1 MADNGPVVH
10 GVEWLRHRVADKLSR
25 PGVVASQDLVMSRIG
40 NMTSHTAI
48 APFET
53 YTDSARA
60 FVDETAAHME
70 LVVCHNRW
78 GRDGVQGLFCVV
90 ADGPRGH
97 LVELQVH
104 TPASAGAREHAHL
117 LRDMIRQAGHGSFRA
132 ADLRRRQHQVL
143 VSVPVPVGAAHL
155 SWPGRARA

>member
-25 PGVVASQDLVMSRIG
+25 PGVDASQDLVMSRIG
-40 NMTSHTAI
+40 NMVSHTAI
-48 APFET
+48 APFES
-53 YTDSARA
+53 YTDEARD
-60 FVDETAAHME
+60 FVGETAAHME

-78 GRDGVQGLFCVV
+78 GRVGVQGLFCVL
-90 ADGPRGH
+90 ADGRRGH

-104 TPASAGAREHAHL
+104 TPASAGAREHSHL
-117 LRDMIRQAGHGSFRA
+117 LRDMIRHTGHGSVRA

-143 VSVPVPVGAAHL
+143 VSVPVPVGAVQL
-155 SWPGRARA
+155 SWPGSTRA